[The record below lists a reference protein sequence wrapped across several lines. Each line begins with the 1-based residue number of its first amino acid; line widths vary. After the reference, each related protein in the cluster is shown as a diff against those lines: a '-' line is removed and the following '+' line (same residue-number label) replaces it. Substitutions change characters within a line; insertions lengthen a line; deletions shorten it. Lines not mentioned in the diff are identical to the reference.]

1 MSDETSTEN
10 LLDSN
15 NNILEY
21 NSESNSSGSENSGVE
36 AQQNKS
42 KRKYTRREQKENSE
56 FNRIRH
62 SGNRLQEQ
70 STAGSTVQQSRKK
83 RQRSKRRKQDIAN
96 ELGLVTDGFT
106 NAKPVPRSRK
116 PRKPRKDPI
125 REINGKQK
133 AKLSEESDLDGS
145 SSDENYEVED
155 ISMEDFIRTLR
166 PVMMPRIDPT
176 RSILNKVTSA
186 FLGCPVMTHVSESR
200 PGNTKLVIEIEI

>member
-15 NNILEY
+15 NNNLEY
-21 NSESNSSGSENSGVE
+21 NSGSNSSGGENSGVE
-36 AQQNKS
+36 AQQNKP
-42 KRKYTRREQKENSE
+42 KRKYTRKERKQSSE
-56 FNRIRH
+56 FDRIRH

-83 RQRSKRRKQDIAN
+83 RQRTKRCKQDIAN

-106 NAKPVPRSRK
+106 NAKPIPRPRK
-116 PRKPRKDPI
+116 PRKPRPPTGKNPV
-125 REINGKQK
+125 REMDRKQK
-133 AKLSEESDLDGS
+133 DKLSDESD
-145 SSDENYEVED
+145 SDDNYEVED

-166 PVMMPRIDPT
+166 PVMMPRIDPAG
-176 RSILNKVTSA
+176 SILNKVTSA
-186 FLGCPVMTHVSESR
+186 FLGYPVMTHVSESR